1 MQLQIPTL
9 YMETAK
15 SMYQNF
21 HVLNYKIN
29 PSVLSVHT
37 ILSTFDNRPYYQK
50 IL

>member
-15 SMYQNF
+15 KYVPKF